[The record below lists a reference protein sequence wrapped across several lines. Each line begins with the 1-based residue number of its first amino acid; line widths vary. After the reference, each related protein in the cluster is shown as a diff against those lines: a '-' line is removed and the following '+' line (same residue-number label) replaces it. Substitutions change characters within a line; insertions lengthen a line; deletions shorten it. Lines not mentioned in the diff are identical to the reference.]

1 MGKYIRTKI
10 SLAFLTVVLLATG
23 GWLYFRRPEPV
34 EIATYV
40 PESAL
45 GFLEI
50 NNLPKLIADL
60 TSTRSWQ
67 KLAPV
72 YGISDKLGYLAE
84 AGKFSWLAGLTGS
97 NDAAVF
103 SQAQIAVVITGLE
116 ARSEAIKPRFA
127 LVVVSAGNEKALRA
141 VIEKRLPQLAASLLG
156 QTTKQTSEQ
165 FGTPVTVH
173 RSTTSPD
180 KELFSAQINDAWIL
194 ANNADSL
201 RDCLN
206 TIQRRQASMANNF
219 YQQQARPTIAA
230 NAAAFGFVTAEGVK
244 RLLRLGTYL
253 ASNGIVG
260 KAALAGAVGEV
271 FTEFS
276 SRTCDGLAYSAS
288 FENGP
293 NGAEVVDR
301 YITLFKPELTDKLKT
316 IIKANPAEAQAL
328 TIAPAAAREVQIY
341 NVAKPSQ
348 TLEEIERAIS
358 ARVDVAQS
366 FLLHQFVL
374 GMREAA
380 FGAKSSDL
388 TGSAIGEE
396 IASFN
401 LTKEPADRVWLIA
414 ARDRAM
420 LAKLGEN
427 ILTQFQD
434 QRIADIKRENV
445 SGFEILNSSEPSR
458 GSAVF
463 IGNFLALG
471 RRAQLLRLI
480 ESQRSG
486 QNLKASPQFALTA
499 KPTTNAPS
507 ISYASIGEESSEMMI
522 ALARLTGL
530 AVIPASVPVLDQL
543 PLAVSATSIKDQG
556 LFVETRSAFGNFP
569 FLLSLVSG
577 TNGQT
582 AQ

>member
-194 ANNADSL
+194 ANNADAL
-201 RDCLN
+201 GDCLN
-206 TIQRRQASMANNF
+206 T
-219 YQQQARPTIAA
+219 
-230 NAAAFGFVTAEGVK
+230 
-244 RLLRLGTYL
+244 
-253 ASNGIVG
+253 
-260 KAALAGAVGEV
+260 
-271 FTEFS
+271 
-276 SRTCDGLAYSAS
+276 
-288 FENGP
+288 
-293 NGAEVVDR
+293 
-301 YITLFKPELTDKLKT
+301 
-316 IIKANPAEAQAL
+316 
-328 TIAPAAAREVQIY
+328 
-341 NVAKPSQ
+341 
-348 TLEEIERAIS
+348 
-358 ARVDVAQS
+358 
-366 FLLHQFVL
+366 
-374 GMREAA
+374 
-380 FGAKSSDL
+380 
-388 TGSAIGEE
+388 
-396 IASFN
+396 
-401 LTKEPADRVWLIA
+401 
-414 ARDRAM
+414 
-420 LAKLGEN
+420 
-427 ILTQFQD
+427 
-434 QRIADIKRENV
+434 
-445 SGFEILNSSEPSR
+445 
-458 GSAVF
+458 
-463 IGNFLALG
+463 
-471 RRAQLLRLI
+471 
-480 ESQRSG
+480 
-486 QNLKASPQFALTA
+486 
-499 KPTTNAPS
+499 
-507 ISYASIGEESSEMMI
+507 
-522 ALARLTGL
+522 
-530 AVIPASVPVLDQL
+530 
-543 PLAVSATSIKDQG
+543 
-556 LFVETRSAFGNFP
+556 
-569 FLLSLVSG
+569 
-577 TNGQT
+577 
-582 AQ
+582 